1 MLVQKKEKKI
11 ELEKNI
17 AVRALKKIMPVDI
30 EFKTNKFP
38 LSQNGVLYAT
48 PLLVA
53 LVIVEMTDL
62 IFAIDSIPAVWA
74 IT

>member
-1 MLVQKKEKKI
+1 
-11 ELEKNI
+11 
-17 AVRALKKIMPVDI
+17 MPVDI